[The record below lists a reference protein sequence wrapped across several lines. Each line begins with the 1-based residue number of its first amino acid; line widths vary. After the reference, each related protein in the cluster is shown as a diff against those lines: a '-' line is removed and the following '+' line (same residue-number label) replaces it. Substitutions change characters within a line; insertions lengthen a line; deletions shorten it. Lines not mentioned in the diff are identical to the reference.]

1 MTGIDK
7 KKCLGLAAGIVLAL
21 IVWNLKLA
29 LPSDGQKCLALS
41 LMAVVWWALKAMDS
55 GITAIALLVSF
66 VLFLNPDSVT
76 PSVIFGIWTTPT
88 IYLVIGGFL
97 ISGAI
102 QKSGLGERIAC
113 YFIKMFVHSYN
124 SVIIACY
131 ILGVLL
137 SIMIPHPWPRSFLL
151 MSVMT
156 FVIQASRLSK
166 KYAAQVGLAIFGG
179 SIPTSM
185 ILITGDSTLNAAAAG
200 FAETTMSWGQWAF
213 YMGLPGILAAVLT
226 CTAQLLLFKKPKQ
239 FELDQMTIN
248 EKILGLGKIR
258 KKEVMTILVMVFA
271 IGMWMTDSIHGI
283 HSGWIAIGAV
293 VLLATPIIGVIT
305 KESWNSV
312 SISTLLFLTAALSIG
327 AVGKVTG
334 MNQWIAESL
343 MPKSLFPSPYLF
355 ALVACA
361 ICMVMHLLLGST
373 LAVLGIAA
381 PAVISFGQAL
391 GIPALVSAMIAYT
404 AVCLHWLLPFH
415 HMNLLV
421 GLGEQGGGYTEKE
434 VLKLGLAQ
442 TAVVILVCMAEIL
455 WWSAIGL
462 L

>member
-1 MTGIDK
+1 MTGMDK
-7 KKCLGLAAGIVLAL
+7 RKCLGLAAGLVLTL
-21 IVWNLKLA
+21 IIWNLDLG
-29 LPSDGQKCLALS
+29 LSPDGQKCLALS
-41 LMAVVWWALKAMDS
+41 LMAVVWWATKAMDS
-55 GITAIALLVSF
+55 GITAVALLVSF
-66 VLFLNPDSVT
+66 VLFLNPETVS

-113 YFIKMFVHSYN
+113 YFIKIFVRSYK

-131 ILGVLL
+131 VLGLLL

-156 FVIQASRLSK
+156 FVIQSSKLSK
-166 KYAAQVGLAIFGG
+166 KYAAHIGLAIFAG

-185 ILITGDSTLNAAAAG
+185 ILITGDSTLNVAVAD
-200 FAETTMSWGQWAF
+200 FAETTMSWGQWAL
-213 YMGLPGILAAVLT
+213 YMGIPGILASVLT
-226 CTAQLLLFKKPKQ
+226 CIAQLVLFDKPKE
-239 FELDQMTIN
+239 FKLDQIIIK
-248 EKILGLGKIR
+248 EKISNLGKLTR
-258 KKEVMTILVMVFA
+258 KEVMTILVMALA

-283 HSGWIAIGAV
+283 HSGWIALGAV
-293 VLLATPIIGVIT
+293 VLLATPVAGIIT
-305 KESWNSV
+305 KESWHSV
-312 SISTLLFLTAALSIG
+312 NVSTLLFVTAALSIG
-327 AVGKVTG
+327 SVGKITG
-334 MNQWIAESL
+334 MNQWISESL
-343 MPKSLFPSPYLF
+343 LPSSLPPNPFLF
-355 ALVACA
+355 ALVACVV
-361 ICMVMHLLLGST
+361 CMVMHLLLGST

-381 PAVISFGQAL
+381 PAIITFGTSL

-421 GLGEQGGGYTEKE
+421 GLGEQGGGYMEKE
-434 VLKLGLAQ
+434 VLRLGLAQ
-442 TAVVILVCMAEIL
+442 TVIVPLICMAEIL
-455 WWSAIGL
+455 WWSVIGL